1 VGRKSAWKVQVLG
14 CTGNTFLIL
23 LLCDGTKVVDVLQ
36 DVGRV
41 EDAFQNQETA
51 VSGEWLVVN
60 EWRCGHGAW

>member
-23 LLCDGTKVVDVLQ
+23 LLYDGTKVVDVLQ

-41 EDAFQNQETA
+41 EDVFQKSRN
-51 VSGEWLVVN
+51 SGEW
-60 EWRCGHGAW
+60 